1 VIAHSAFRELAA
13 GAALDD
19 LDHEERLSFG
29 THLASCSEC
38 AALERDLEDV
48 TVGLALLATE
58 LRPPATLRADVL
70 RAIATPPSSTTAR
83 PVWNAADHRQGPG
96 SAARRRSAMKGR
108 PLWGF
113 AAVGLAAALGAVSVG
128 ATWRAD
134 ALADELAFER
144 AALAVAAN
152 PAHLTATL
160 HAEPV
165 VPEGDAIVVWL
176 PGTDEAWLLADRLP
190 ATPVDRVYQL
200 WVADAAGVHGL
211 GTFAHDGDGPFIAPF
226 GTALDGAAAAMVTL
240 EPIGGAV
247 GEPGPEIVFGEL

>member
-1 VIAHSAFRELAA
+1 MAHAAFRELAA

-19 LDHEERLSFG
+19 LDHDERTTFG
-29 THLASCSEC
+29 RHLATCSEC

-48 TVGLALLATE
+48 AADLALLAPD
-58 LRPPATLRADVL
+58 LRPPATLRDDVL
-70 RAIATPPSSTTAR
+70 RAVVTPQRSLAPAPAVR
-83 PVWNAADHRQGPG
+83 PDQ
-96 SAARRRSAMKGR
+96 R

-113 AAVGLAAALGAVSVG
+113 VAVGLAAALGAVSIG
-128 ATWRAD
+128 ATWRAN
-134 ALADELAFER
+134 ALEDELAYER

-152 PAHLTATL
+152 PAHLQATL

-165 VPEGDAIVVWL
+165 VPEGDAIVIWL

-190 ATPVDRVYQL
+190 ATPADRVYQL
-200 WVADAAGVHGL
+200 WVADGAGVHGL

-226 GTALDGAAAAMVTL
+226 GVALDGAAAAMVTL